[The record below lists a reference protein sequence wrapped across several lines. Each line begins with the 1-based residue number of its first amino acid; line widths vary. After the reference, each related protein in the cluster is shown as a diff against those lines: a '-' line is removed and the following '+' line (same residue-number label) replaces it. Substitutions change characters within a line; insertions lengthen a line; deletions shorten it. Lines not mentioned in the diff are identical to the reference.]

1 MKIKTHAMSA
11 GIITLNVLDLF
22 VAGVITGANELNLF
36 DQYRRLCFT
45 QMPTA
50 LSKGVPSTIPE
61 K

>member
-1 MKIKTHAMSA
+1 MSA

-36 DQYRRLCFT
+36 DQYRRLCFA
-45 QMPTA
+45 QMATV
-50 LSKGVPSTIPE
+50 LSEGVCSTIPE